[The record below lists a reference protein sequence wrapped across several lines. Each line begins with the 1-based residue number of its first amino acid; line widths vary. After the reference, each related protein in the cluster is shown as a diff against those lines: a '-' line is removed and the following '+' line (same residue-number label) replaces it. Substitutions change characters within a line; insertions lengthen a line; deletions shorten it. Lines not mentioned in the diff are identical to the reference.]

1 MKREPEADR
10 LPQEPTQPDD
20 IEILEIVGF
29 NDSPSPEGDGS
40 EVEVSFDEDL
50 VSGSDQAP
58 AARSSAGA
66 RKAADAHER
75 LLRLRADFEN
85 LKKRIERERDEYF
98 RHATAGLVARLLPV
112 LDNFERALASGR
124 QSRNG
129 EALLEGIALIQR
141 QFLDELR
148 REGLRAVECLG
159 LPFDPTMHEAV
170 ATEANPRL
178 PANTV
183 VEEMQRGYHFD
194 DRLLRPALVR
204 VSVPGSQDG
213 RAGQDPKES

>member
-10 LPQEPTQPDD
+10 LPEEPTQPDD
-20 IEILEIVGF
+20 IEILEIVGL
-29 NDSPSPEGDGS
+29 NDSESQDAYGG
-40 EVEVSFDEDL
+40 EVEISFDEDT
-50 VSGSDQAP
+50 AP
-58 AARSSAGA
+58 GSSAGKPTSA
-66 RKAADAHER
+66 SGSRADAHER

-85 LKKRIERERDEYF
+85 LKKRVERERDEYF

-112 LDNFERALASGR
+112 LDNFERAMASGR

-129 EALLEGIALIQR
+129 ESLLEGIALIQR

-159 LPFDPTMHEAV
+159 RPFDPTMHEAV

-204 VSVPGSQDG
+204 VSVPGPAEG
-213 RAGQDPKES
+213 RPDQDPKES

>member
-1 MKREPEADR
+1 MKREPEAER
-10 LPQEPTQPDD
+10 LHEEPTQPDD
-20 IEILEIVGF
+20 IEILEIVGL
-29 NDSPSPEGDGS
+29 NDSTSQDGNED
-40 EVEVSFDEDL
+40 EVEVSFDDVPL
-50 VSGSDQAP
+50 SGSGAP
-58 AARSSAGA
+58 SGRRGPPAGG
-66 RKAADAHER
+66 RGADAQER

-98 RHATAGLVARLLPV
+98 RHATAALVTRLLPV

-124 QSRNG
+124 QSCNG
-129 EALLEGIALIQR
+129 ESLLEGITLIQR

-148 REGLRAVECLG
+148 REGLRTVECLG
-159 LPFDPTMHEAV
+159 RPFDPTMHEAV
-170 ATEANPRL
+170 ATEANSRL

-204 VSVPGSQDG
+204 VTVPGSPGDG
-213 RAGQDPKES
+213 AGEDPKES